1 MSFLYPLGLIALIGI
16 PILIIIYIIKPRYQE
31 KKITSTYIWRLSL
44 KYKKKKRPIQW
55 LQKSLLFFIQILI
68 LTLLGLS
75 VARPELLLSARSK
88 EKVIIL
94 DVSASMNAEKNGTSR
109 FDEAVKKINSLV
121 SQVDEDDP
129 MTIILA
135 NDHPD
140 YLVNRETSTK
150 YIEYVLKNIECTY
163 EEADYEKAV
172 ELANEVL
179 KINNDAEVIMYTDH
193 NFSQEGYIT
202 VHNLASNEWN
212 AGISD
217 FKAELVNGYY
227 VFKAVV
233 ENYNQSKKIEVYLN
247 VDNKKY
253 EKTIELTCSNEFK
266 QEIIIDDLNIPKFVS
281 SKLTLQINGEKID
294 DSFDYDNEFMY
305 YANQSKKF
313 KVLLV
318 GEETNFIHASLLASN
333 LCSVYKPTDGVVEY
347 EGYDIYIFD
356 SFTPEFIPE
365 DGAVW
370 LINSKDVP
378 DGFDY
383 EVLGDVEGDFNL
395 QATST
400 NTVIYQELMQNTFDF
415 TDIIVTKY
423 QQIVSLGDYEVIA
436 TTNGDPVIFTGKYDK
451 ANVIIFGI
459 DLHYTEL
466 PVNINMPILFNNM
479 VNYSAHQLLDKYE
492 YSVGENITLY
502 PKLSTVSMTVNG
514 EEVYTNTDEECI
526 LHMNALKPGRYE
538 VKQTL
543 KDGSVIT
550 NYFFVRMGK
559 EETNFKTMGDVLAAD
574 SFNSSNTEVYKST
587 ENVDIIFYVAAALL
601 LLIVFEWGLSYHE
614 QY

>member
-415 TDIIVTKY
+415 TDIIVT
-423 QQIVSLGDYEVIA
+423 
-436 TTNGDPVIFTGKYDK
+436 
-451 ANVIIFGI
+451 
-459 DLHYTEL
+459 
-466 PVNINMPILFNNM
+466 
-479 VNYSAHQLLDKYE
+479 
-492 YSVGENITLY
+492 
-502 PKLSTVSMTVNG
+502 
-514 EEVYTNTDEECI
+514 
-526 LHMNALKPGRYE
+526 
-538 VKQTL
+538 
-543 KDGSVIT
+543 
-550 NYFFVRMGK
+550 
-559 EETNFKTMGDVLAAD
+559 
-574 SFNSSNTEVYKST
+574 
-587 ENVDIIFYVAAALL
+587 
-601 LLIVFEWGLSYHE
+601 
-614 QY
+614 